1 MPGLRGAAAPTG
13 RLLRPPADCSTA
25 CRWLVKDCA
34 PAVAG
39 ICRVNPLLV
48 AGPASRIP
56 SVNRVLGPRP
66 EPVGWRGS
74 LHLTLL
80 GSRAK
85 DPAAGGWEGAWP
97 GVA

>member
-25 CRWLVKDCA
+25 CPWLVKDCA
-34 PAVAG
+34 PAAAG
-39 ICRVNPLLV
+39 ICRVNSLLV
-48 AGPASRIP
+48 AGPASRIL
-56 SVNRVLGPRP
+56 SANRVLGPRP
-66 EPVGWRGS
+66 EPVGWRGT